1 VVEAHAV
8 TITPSH
14 RTTRRAPAKRITSS
28 RNLSPRKSSSFF
40 TKLSL
45 RTKLILGSLAVLI
58 LLFFWAFLTRHFAPQ
73 GNTEAT
79 RFDAIIVLGS
89 PADDDGNPTPTELSR
104 VTEGV
109 HEYER
114 GIAPRLI
121 LTGGAAHNQFVEAK
135 VMAKV
140 AEAQG
145 IPSSAIFIEPN
156 AKDTLQNACYSVRIM
171 KENNW
176 NSAEVVSSPSHLPRA
191 GLIFGRL
198 PIQWRT
204 HPAPPQSLEAS
215 SLESAAGSVELLKT
229 LRFLLYARWTESCE
243 P

>member
-1 VVEAHAV
+1 M

-14 RTTRRAPAKRITSS
+14 RTTRRAPAKRTSS
-28 RNLSPRKSSSFF
+28 PRTKSGFF
-40 TKLSL
+40 AKLSL

-89 PADDDGNPTPTELSR
+89 PADGDGNPTPTQLSR
-104 VTEGV
+104 VTEAV

-114 GIAPRLI
+114 GVAPRLI
-121 LTGGAAHNQFVEAK
+121 LTGGAAHNHFVEAK

-145 IPSSAIFIEPN
+145 IPSSAIFIEPD
-156 AKDTLQNACYSVRIM
+156 AKDTIQNACYSVRIM
-171 KENNW
+171 QQHDW
-176 NSAEVVSSPSHLPRA
+176 HSAEVISNPSHLPRA
-191 GLIFGRL
+191 GLIFESQ
-198 PIQWRT
+198 PIEWRT
-204 HPAPPQSLEAS
+204 HPAPPQSPEAS
-215 SLESAAGSVELLKT
+215 TLESAADSIELLKT